1 MAYNTRSRRLKGARV
16 VGCEPG
22 SACLDCVKQLKDIAL
37 RGPRDFSFAAWVMKT
52 AKAAWSRRARA
63 QPGFVFPASTTRESL
78 GGSILPFRESV
89 IYRVSRSR
97 ARGAASRRPQA
108 GIASG
113 TLYPS
118 PPSQAE

>member
-1 MAYNTRSRRLKGARV
+1 MAYNTRSRRLEGAGEA
-16 VGCEPG
+16 GCEPD
-22 SACLDCVKQLKDIAL
+22 SAWLNCVKRFRNIAL

-52 AKAAWSRRARA
+52 AKAAWSRRATA

-89 IYRVSRSR
+89 MYRVSRSR
-97 ARGAASRRPQA
+97 ALGAASRRTQA

-118 PPSQAE
+118 PPSQAV